1 MKRYLILIAA
11 AAISL
16 AAACSN
22 SPKPKVAEE
31 AASSPEAAVV
41 ENTEAVPA
49 DDTRKFIDFTVE
61 QPDGTKVSLSDYVGR
76 GKYILV
82 DFWASWCGPCRREIP
97 NIKNVYNQF
106 HGEMFDIVSV
116 AVWDKP
122 EDSLQAIQEE
132 GLVWNQIINAGRVPT
147 DLYGIEGIPH
157 LILFGPDGSVVADD
171 IRGPEI
177 GAAVA
182 KALGR

>member
-1 MKRYLILIAA
+1 MRKSLILIAA
-11 AAISL
+11 AATL
-16 AAACSN
+16 LVAACGT
-22 SPKPKVAEE
+22 KTAKKAE
-31 AASSPEAAVV
+31 AAEDPAKAEAREQVAEAAVLP
-41 ENTEAVPA
+41 E
-49 DDTRKFIDFTVE
+49 DFLDFTASL
-61 QPDGTKVSLSDYVGR
+61 PGGGTAKLSDFVGH

-97 NIKNVYNQF
+97 NIKNVYETY
-106 HGEMFDIVSV
+106 HGDLFDIVSV

-122 EDSLQAIQEE
+122 EDSLEAIEEE
-132 GLVWNQIINAGRVPT
+132 GLVWNQLIDAGRVPT

-157 LILFGPDGSVVADD
+157 LILFGPDGTIVARD

-182 KALGR
+182 KALGK